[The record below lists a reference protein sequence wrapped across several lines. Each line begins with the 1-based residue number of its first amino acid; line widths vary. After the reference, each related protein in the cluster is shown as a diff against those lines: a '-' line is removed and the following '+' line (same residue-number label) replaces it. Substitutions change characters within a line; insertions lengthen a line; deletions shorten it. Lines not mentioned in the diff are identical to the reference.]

1 MDLSTRIRRIRV
13 SHEAYDAFE
22 WEKWTKEIPYINFPE
37 RFEVKIIPPFTGAV
51 IRFLVRDKE
60 YPSVN
65 VSVYLDCYEILGIY
79 GSPYWEIYPYI
90 DGDTYRCGINEID
103 ELLQVITKS
112 IDKQIT
118 REK

>member
-1 MDLSTRIRRIRV
+1 MDLSTRMRV
-13 SHEAYDAFE
+13 SSEMHDIFE

-60 YPSVN
+60 YPSAS

-79 GSPYWEIYPYI
+79 GS
-90 DGDTYRCGINEID
+90 
-103 ELLQVITKS
+103 VS
-112 IDKQIT
+112 
-118 REK
+118 